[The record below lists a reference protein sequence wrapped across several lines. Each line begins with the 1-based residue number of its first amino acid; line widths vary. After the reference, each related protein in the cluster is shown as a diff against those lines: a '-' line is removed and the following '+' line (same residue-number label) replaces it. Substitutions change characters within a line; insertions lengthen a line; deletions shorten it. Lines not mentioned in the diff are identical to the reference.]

1 MRKIGQILALSL
13 TAMLLVFSGAN
24 AAMATH
30 KEGHQEP
37 PSCDEHPQ
45 GGPQN
50 KHCEI
55 EEPAPAPAPQPSP
68 TTAPPSVAPPVAG
81 QGGPPPGVAGGGGG
95 GGGGNGG
102 GGGGGGGGVAPAP
115 DAVTTDT
122 LPFTGFDVPQ
132 ALVLFSLL
140 LGLGGISLALGR
152 KRAANIQ

>member
-13 TAMLLVFSGAN
+13 TAMLLVFAGAN

-37 PSCDEHPQ
+37 PSCDDHPQ

-50 KHCEI
+50 KHCEF
-55 EEPAPAPAPQPSP
+55 PAPAPEPEPEP
-68 TTAPPSVAPPVAG
+68 VAPPTPAPPVAG
-81 QGGPPPGVAGGGGG
+81 QGGPPGVAGGGGG
-95 GGGGNGG
+95 GGGGGN
-102 GGGGGGGGVAPAP
+102 GGGGGGGVAPAP

-122 LPFTGFDVPQ
+122 LPFTGLDVPQ
-132 ALVLFSLL
+132 AIVLFSLL

-152 KRAANIQ
+152 KRAAHIQ

>member
-13 TAMLLVFSGAN
+13 TAMLLVFVGAN

-37 PSCDEHPQ
+37 PSCDDHPQ

-50 KHCEI
+50 KHCEA
-55 EEPAPAPAPQPSP
+55 PAPAPAPEPEP
-68 TTAPPSVAPPVAG
+68 EPVAPPTPAPPVAG
-81 QGGPPPGVAGGGGG
+81 QGGTGVSGGGGGG
-95 GGGGNGG
+95 GGGGNRGG

-132 ALVLFSLL
+132 AAVLFSLL
-140 LGLGGISLALGR
+140 LGLGGIALALGKR
-152 KRAANIQ
+152 RAAHIQ